1 VDQLIEF
8 IFSNLFFIILI
19 VWFLSNVFRR
29 RQAENDREG
38 EGEGDVTTASDPRS
52 GPASPRTNTET
63 WPGTEPSPVDAG
75 GPDIYRVPE
84 SERTSPQQD
93 LPWETVSNDAANSQR
108 HTANR
113 HEQEMYMEHTE
124 HVSKRYSSKLR
135 STVQHAERRY
145 GGGSRKA
152 ANDLNEVQRMLAL
165 QADRRKRLEQYLD
178 FRNMDRDKVVQGF
191 VWSEIF
197 GQPRSKRKHR
207 SQAFQSN
214 PVRRPHP

>member
-1 VDQLIEF
+1 VDQLFEF

-29 RQAENDREG
+29 RRQAENDREG
-38 EGEGDVTTASDPRS
+38 DGDVTTASDPRS
-52 GPASPRTNTET
+52 EPASPSTNTET
-63 WPGTEPSPVDAG
+63 WPGTETSPVDAG
-75 GPDIYRVPE
+75 GSDMYRRPE
-84 SERTSPQQD
+84 SEGTSPQQD

-135 STVQHAERRY
+135 STVQHAERRNK
-145 GGGSRKA
+145 GGSRKA

-165 QADRRKRLEQYLD
+165 QANRRKRLEQYLY
-178 FRNMDRDKVVQGF
+178 F
-191 VWSEIF
+191 
-197 GQPRSKRKHR
+197 
-207 SQAFQSN
+207 
-214 PVRRPHP
+214 